1 MFGGICKMEITEKL
15 LRVNFSPDENPHIKV
30 NTTICDSSCS
40 TKVCLNICP
49 AERFTLE
56 SEKLRFVVDGCLECG
71 ACRIS
76 CDTGAVSW
84 SYPLGGA
91 GVRFRL
97 G

>member
-1 MFGGICKMEITEKL
+1 MDITEKL
-15 LRVNFSPDENPHIKV
+15 LRVNFSTDETPHIKV
-30 NTTICDSSCS
+30 NTSICDTTCS
-40 TKVCLNICP
+40 MKVCLNICP

-84 SYPLGGA
+84 SYPRGGA